1 METLN
6 RFLKNLCGEFN
17 NDKQVNKELELGE
30 SKHPKAR
37 HINAICNDKIKNLPN
52 DFNGYFV
59 IEESYYDLGTRQNI
73 LPHLFLFTLNEEGK
87 VVLTSYDLPEG
98 VTKEEFRNNNEELV
112 MDYNN
117 LTKSGKFTPMVYTEE
132 NGVFH
137 GECVSEFGPDFFFTL
152 KETTK
157 ENQLIVSEVFRK
169 NGKITFGFEDPIVYD
184 RIK

>member
-1 METLN
+1 MEVLN

-17 NDKQVNKELELGE
+17 NDNQIKEEESLGKV
-30 SKHPKAR
+30 KHPKAK
-37 HINAICNDKIKNLPN
+37 HINDICNDKIKNLPQ
-52 DFNGYFV
+52 DFKGYFV

-73 LPHLFLFTLNEEGK
+73 LPHLFLFKLNEDNK
-87 VVLTSYDLPEG
+87 VVLTSYELPEG
-98 VTKEEFRNNNEELV
+98 VSKEEFRNNNEDLV
-112 MDYNN
+112 MDY
-117 LTKSGKFTPMVYTEE
+117 TKLVKSSKFTPMIYNEE
-132 NGVFH
+132 NGEFH